1 MNAGKARQKRGCAVG
16 GVPGRPLP
24 SPVMIAL
31 DPGFASWALR
41 QQARRVARRFGR
53 TPLEPLIPLCGPFL
67 PDPGAGLASVRAALD
82 SAVPPVPFLA
92 CELDGYAARP
102 DGRGGLI
109 GLSVR
114 PSAGLLATADA
125 IDRAIGRSVPGDG
138 RMDGRLLLP
147 VARFDDRA
155 GFFGAARAL
164 GLVRSPWDRL
174 RQLLRAPPPVPAVH
188 PVRRPLDVTRL
199 LLLAGERPV
208 AGLDLAPRR
217 WLHAA
222 ELRDRETSAAAL
234 RAYRLARGYEL
245 SAPSTRPGAPR
256 ETWLFGDLHL
266 GHPEISLYCGRP
278 FPGGD
283 PTEHDRV
290 LVRNWRHTVRPDDR
304 AVLLGDV
311 CASADPDAYREAIRR
326 LPGRLALVRGNHDPA
341 LPGLVPCL
349 PLEAD
354 GVRFLA
360 VHDPGDAPDG
370 FDGWVIHGHHH
381 GADLDRFPFF
391 DPVVRRINVSVETAG
406 YSPVPLSLLCR
417 LIREGSG
424 RIAVRET
431 APT

>member
-138 RMDGRLLLP
+138 RMDGRLLLS

-234 RAYRLARGYEL
+234 RAYRLAR
-245 SAPSTRPGAPR
+245 
-256 ETWLFGDLHL
+256 
-266 GHPEISLYCGRP
+266 
-278 FPGGD
+278 
-283 PTEHDRV
+283 
-290 LVRNWRHTVRPDDR
+290 
-304 AVLLGDV
+304 
-311 CASADPDAYREAIRR
+311 
-326 LPGRLALVRGNHDPA
+326 
-341 LPGLVPCL
+341 
-349 PLEAD
+349 
-354 GVRFLA
+354 
-360 VHDPGDAPDG
+360 
-370 FDGWVIHGHHH
+370 
-381 GADLDRFPFF
+381 
-391 DPVVRRINVSVETAG
+391 
-406 YSPVPLSLLCR
+406 
-417 LIREGSG
+417 
-424 RIAVRET
+424 
-431 APT
+431 